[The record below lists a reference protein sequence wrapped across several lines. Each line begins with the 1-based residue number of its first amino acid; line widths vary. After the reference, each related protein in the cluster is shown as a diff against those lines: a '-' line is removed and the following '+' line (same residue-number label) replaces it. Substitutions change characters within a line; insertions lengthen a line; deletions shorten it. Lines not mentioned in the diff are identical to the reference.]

1 MQNMKSHGLKDK
13 IMIPSPILDVGWC
26 SWSPSHAF
34 DILHCT
40 VSQACQVPAEGV
52 REPMFPSSI
61 EAWTSPVGCEKRNGR
76 LTKSLSL
83 EASRKTEEKQRGGV
97 QVLNPSYNTTSK
109 NKSSMIS
116 AAASKSKYSL
126 QLLSHHPETSKYES
140 YHIFVYL
147 TSTSFSALHPGH
159 VHRKWR
165 KTQPDRWSKS
175 QQKAI
180 PLH

>member
-26 SWSPSHAF
+26 SWSPSNAF

-40 VSQACQVPAEGV
+40 VSRACQVPAEGV
-52 REPMFPSSI
+52 REPMFPRAI
-61 EAWTSPVGCEKRNGR
+61 EAWTS
-76 LTKSLSL
+76 LKSLSL
-83 EASRKTEEKQRGGV
+83 EASRKTEHKQRGGV

-109 NKSSMIS
+109 SKSSMIS
-116 AAASKSKYSL
+116 ASASKSKYSL
-126 QLLSHHPETSKYES
+126 QLLSHMN
-140 YHIFVYL
+140 HIISL
-147 TSTSFSALHPGH
+147 SIWTSTSFSALHPGH